1 MDELVTVFVI
11 RFPGHASF
19 AAAPQV
25 PLSLYYGLPKLSWA
39 MFGDSEAA
47 LRLPSIVAMAAALYF
62 IGRLAA
68 RLIHPLAGWFAVFA
82 CLAFRNFDYFAVD
95 ARPYGLGM
103 AVAAASVL
111 FLVRWFDEARWVDEA
126 VFVAL
131 AALLWRIHL
140 FYWPFYLVYAFYA
153 LLRRGDT
160 KVSGRQIAVA
170 VVALAAALLPIALI
184 ALGIARG
191 AASHSFVPP
200 PTLRNLFYLAHA
212 QIVLMCLAVAWWRGR
227 GKLPKNLALLCCWW
241 LICPVT
247 LFAYSRLTGN
257 GVLIMR
263 YASLMLPGLAL
274 TITAIAAT
282 FFPSGWWK
290 PAALATGAVALGI
303 PRPVE
308 QALAGA
314 RTGRLARRR
323 RHGTQRGLKGTP
335 VLCISP
341 FIEAQP
347 PVWTPD
353 YRTPG
358 IPEFELPLLS
368 DPGRHEAV
376 AVRTGAGCPSGTLG
390 GCWDRSC
397 AFGEFI
403 TYGSTWAVG
412 RVDEW
417 LQKRPE
423 LSGVAQGIKAL
434 RYDLGCSLP
443 APLRT
448 GP

>member
-1 MDELVTVFVI
+1 
-11 RFPGHASF
+11 
-19 AAAPQV
+19 
-25 PLSLYYGLPKLSWA
+25 
-39 MFGDSEAA
+39 
-47 LRLPSIVAMAAALYF
+47 
-62 IGRLAA
+62 
-68 RLIHPLAGWFAVFA
+68 VFA

-290 PAALATGAVALGI
+290 PAALATGAVALAFLGQWNRLW
-303 PRPVE
+303 PAHE
-308 QALAGA
+308 QDDWRDAAAMERSLAS
-314 RTGRLARRR
+314 
-323 RHGTQRGLKGTP
+323 KGTP
-335 VLCISP
+335 VICISP

-347 PVWTPD
+347 PVWTPE

-358 IPEFELPLLS
+358 FLYSSFLYYPIRGDMKLLPYESAPESERYTERLLAT
-368 DPGRHEAV
+368 DLV
-376 AVRTGAGCPSGTLG
+376 PSGT
-390 GCWDRSC
+390 
-397 AFGEFI
+397 FI
-403 TYGSTWAVG
+403 TYGSTYAVG
-412 RVDEW
+412 KLDEW

-423 LSGVAQGIKAL
+423 LRAWHRESKRFDMISVAVYRGPQ
-434 RYDLGCSLP
+434 
-443 APLRT
+443 T
-448 GP
+448 GPVRYAGSFHE